1 MVGVNV
7 ERDEEEEEEKN
18 KKRVLWV
25 FIQMDNGQ
33 QLVMI
38 QRTSKKNKKNT
49 KEKPLFLFL
58 TNFEVFRAQK
68 LESDPLF

>member
-1 MVGVNV
+1 LVGVNV

-38 QRTSKKNKKNT
+38 QRT
-49 KEKPLFLFL
+49 
-58 TNFEVFRAQK
+58 
-68 LESDPLF
+68 